1 MAAVA
6 ATNTTGNIIPGSLP
20 AQLFLPVIFQKK
32 KRNQFKFVQYYI
44 CFAILAHYFN
54 DVAQ

>member
-32 KRNQFKFVQYYI
+32 KKKSVQVCPVLHMFCYI
-44 CFAILAHYFN
+44 SSLF
-54 DVAQ
+54 Q

>member
-20 AQLFLPVIFQKK
+20 AELFLPVIFQKNK
-32 KRNQFKFVQYYI
+32 EIGSSLSSTTYVLLY
-44 CFAILAHYFN
+44 
-54 DVAQ
+54 

>member
-32 KRNQFKFVQYYI
+32 KEISSSLSSTTYVLLY
-44 CFAILAHYFN
+44 
-54 DVAQ
+54 

>member
-1 MAAVA
+1 MAAAA
-6 ATNTTGNIIPGSLP
+6 ATNTIGKSLP
-20 AQLFLPVIFQKK
+20 AELSLPVIFPKK
-32 KRNQFKFVQYYI
+32 KTNQFKFVQYYI